1 MPNVETFRA
10 SGGLCSKRSS
20 RCSIG
25 NRQSAIYNP
34 MTFGAPEWLWGL
46 LLIPLSIALFVHSE
60 HRGLK
65 RLQQFV
71 SARLLPRLAG
81 TVNRRR
87 RVVRFGLQLL
97 GLGMAIVS
105 LAQPRWGY
113 TFEDVKRKGLDLLIA
128 VDTSRS
134 MLSNDVQPDRLER
147 VKLAIQDLVN
157 ELQGDRVGLIA
168 FAGRAFLQAPL
179 TIDYDAVIEAV
190 NDLDTKT
197 IPEGGTNIS
206 SAITLATQSFGKSA
220 MGNRALIIFT
230 DGEELSGD
238 AVRTA
243 KAAASEAGV
252 RIFTVGVGT
261 PQGSLIPITGDNGET
276 SFVKDAAGQVV
287 KSKLDD
293 KRLREVAEATGG
305 FYLHLENG
313 PRTMQ
318 QVQTEGLAKMQAAE
332 MDVRLSRRPIERY
345 EWPLGAALIALAL
358 SILLPERRRVRAR
371 AYLPGLQPM
380 QAGVSVPGKA
390 AGAVVAV
397 IVLLCSSAFATAPG
411 INAYQQGKF
420 EDAYTQFQ
428 GTLKSHPQS
437 RAQDELQFD
446 SGTAAYKLKDY
457 NKALES
463 FSQALLT
470 PDTGLQTKGHYN
482 LGNTLYQRGEMQ
494 KSDDKKLSDWT
505 NALDHYEQTLKLDPQ
520 NKEAKDN
527 YEYVKRKIDELK
539 NKKQEQQPSPSP
551 SPSPPQK
558 DKQNKQDQQQKQ
570 QNQQNQDQQQ
580 QQKNQQQKDNQQQSQ
595 SQQNQKDQQQQQQ
608 QSQSQQN
615 QKDQQQQ
622 TQNKSDSGKEQKEQ
636 QQKDQAQAKNE
647 PQKKQQQQPGETPSP
662 SPGGQNQQE
671 NQSSPSP
678 GERQA
683 EQSPSPGEG
692 ENEMPSPSPAEGDEE
707 DASPTPAE
715 SPQKKFAGEVKGAAG
730 DSSQKPADKNKQ
742 TAADAEQEKEGQ
754 MSERQALALL
764 ESMKDEEARVRL
776 DERKVTRH
784 VYNDW

>member
-1 MPNVETFRA
+1 
-10 SGGLCSKRSS
+10 
-20 RCSIG
+20 
-25 NRQSAIYNP
+25 

-46 LLIPLSIALFVHSE
+46 LLIPLLIALFVRAE
-60 HRGLK
+60 HRGLQ

-87 RVVRFGLQLL
+87 RIIRFGLLLL
-97 GLGMAIVS
+97 GLSLAIIS

-128 VDTSRS
+128 VVTSRS
-134 MLSNDVQPDRLER
+134 MLSNYVQPDRLER
-147 VKLAIQDLVN
+147 GKLAIQDLIN

-197 IPEGGTNIS
+197 IPEGGTQIS

-230 DGEELSGD
+230 DGEESKELTSE
-238 AVRTA
+238 ALKTA
-243 KAAASEAGV
+243 KAAADAGV

-261 PQGSLIPITGDNGET
+261 PQGSLIPIAGDDGQT
-276 SFVKDAAGQVV
+276 SFVKDSAGQVH
-287 KSKLDD
+287 KSKLDE

-313 PRTMQ
+313 PRSMQ
-318 QVQTEGLAKMQAAE
+318 QIENEGLAKMQAAE

-345 EWPLGAALIALAL
+345 EWPLGGALVALAL
-358 SILLPERRRVRAR
+358 SILVRERKRVRQR
-371 AYLPGLQPM
+371 AY
-380 QAGVSVPGKA
+380 VPAPSRSAATNIGGRPAKA
-390 AGAVVAV
+390 AGAAVAV
-397 IVLLCSSAFATAPG
+397 LLLLCSSAFAMAPG

-420 EDAYTQFQ
+420 ENAYKEFQ
-428 GTLKSHPQS
+428 ETLKSHPQS
-437 RAQDELQFD
+437 RAEEELQFD
-446 SGTAAYKLKDY
+446 SGAAAYKLKDY

-470 PDTGLQTKGHYN
+470 PDTGLQSKGHYN

-494 KSDDKKLSDWT
+494 KADDKKLSDWT

-520 NKEAKDN
+520 NKEAKEN
-527 YEYVKRKIDELK
+527 YEYVKKKIDELK

-551 SPSPPQK
+551 TPPQK
-558 DKQNKQDQQQKQ
+558 NKQKK
-570 QNQQNQDQQQ
+570 QDQQQ
-580 QQKNQQQKDNQQQSQ
+580 QQQQQNHQNQDQEQQQKDQQ
-595 SQQNQKDQQQQQQ
+595 QKDQQQQQQ
-608 QSQSQQN
+608 QQQD
-615 QKDQQQQ
+615 QKDQQQA
-622 TQNKSDSGKEQKEQ
+622 QNQQSQNGSDSDKHQKEQ

-647 PQKKQQQQPGETPSP
+647 PQKKQQQQPGESPSP
-662 SPGGQNQQE
+662 SPGEQNQQD
-671 NQSSPSP
+671 NQPSPSP
-678 GERQA
+678 GQRQA
-683 EQSPSPGEG
+683 EESPSPGEG
-692 ENEMPSPSPAEGDEE
+692 ENEEPSPSPGEGEGE
-707 DASPTPAE
+707 NASPTPAE
-715 SPQKKFAGEVKGAAG
+715 SPGKKFAGEVKGAAG
-730 DSSQKPADKNKQ
+730 DTAQKPADKTEK
-742 TAADAEQEKEGQ
+742 AAEAEQEKEGQ

-776 DERKVTRH
+776 DERKVKRH

>member
-1 MPNVETFRA
+1 
-10 SGGLCSKRSS
+10 
-20 RCSIG
+20 
-25 NRQSAIYNP
+25 
-34 MTFGAPEWLWGL
+34 
-46 LLIPLSIALFVHSE
+46 
-60 HRGLK
+60 
-65 RLQQFV
+65 
-71 SARLLPRLAG
+71 
-81 TVNRRR
+81 
-87 RVVRFGLQLL
+87 
-97 GLGMAIVS
+97 
-105 LAQPRWGY
+105 
-113 TFEDVKRKGLDLLIA
+113 
-128 VDTSRS
+128 
-134 MLSNDVQPDRLER
+134 MLSNDVQPNRLER
-147 VKLAIQDLVN
+147 VKLAIQDLID

-179 TIDYDAVIEAV
+179 TIDYDAVIEAL

-238 AVRTA
+238 AVKSA
-243 KAAASEAGV
+243 KAAADAGV

-276 SFVKDAAGQVV
+276 SFVKDINGQVV

-305 FYLHLENG
+305 FYLHLENL

-358 SILLPERRRVRAR
+358 SILIPERKRMRER
-371 AYLPGLQPM
+371 AYVLAP
-380 QAGVSVPGKA
+380 ARNVSHSVTGGPAKA
-390 AGAVVAV
+390 AGAAVALL
-397 IVLLCSSAFATAPG
+397 ILLCSSAFATTPG
-411 INAYQQGKF
+411 VNAYQQGKF
-420 EDAYTQFQ
+420 EDAYKEFQ
-428 GTLKSHPQS
+428 DTLKSHPQS
-437 RAQDELQFD
+437 RAEDELQFD

-482 LGNTLYQRGEMQ
+482 LGNTLYQHGEMQ

-527 YEYVKRKIDELK
+527 YEYVKKKIDELK
-539 NKKQEQQPSPSP
+539 NKKEQQQPSPSP
-551 SPSPPQK
+551 TPPQK
-558 DKQNKQDQQQKQ
+558 NKQNKQNQQQKQ

-580 QQKNQQQKDNQQQSQ
+580 QQK
-595 SQQNQKDQQQQQQ
+595 DQQQQQQ
-608 QSQSQQN
+608 QQNQNQQN
-615 QKDQQQQ
+615 QQDQQQA
-622 TQNKSDSGKEQKEQ
+622 QNQQSQNGSSSDKEQKQQ
-636 QQKDQAQAKNE
+636 QQKDQQQAKNE
-647 PQKKQQQQPGETPSP
+647 PQRKQQQPQTGETPSP
-662 SPGGQNQQE
+662 SPDSQNQQR
-671 NQSSPSP
+671 NQPSPSP
-678 GERQA
+678 GQQQA

-692 ENEMPSPSPAEGDEE
+692 ENEKPSPSPGEGENE
-707 DASPTPAE
+707 NESPTPAE
-715 SPQKKFAGEVKGAAG
+715 SPQKKFAGEVKGAGG
-730 DSSQKPADKNKQ
+730 DASQKPADKTDQ
-742 TAADAEQEKEGQ
+742 EAAAAEAQQEKEGQ

-776 DERKVTRH
+776 DERKVKRH

>member
-1 MPNVETFRA
+1 M
-10 SGGLCSKRSS
+10 S
-20 RCSIG
+20 
-25 NRQSAIYNP
+25 
-34 MTFGAPEWLWGL
+34 FGAPEWLWGL
-46 LLIPLSIALFVHSE
+46 LLVPLLIALFLRAE
-60 HRGLK
+60 NRGLD

-71 SARLLPRLAG
+71 SARLLPQLAG
-81 TVNRRR
+81 TVNRPRR
-87 RVVRFGLQLL
+87 IMRFGLQLL
-97 GLGMAIVS
+97 GLALAIVS

-147 VKLAIQDLVN
+147 VKLAIQDLIN

-190 NDLDTKT
+190 NDLDTKS
-197 IPEGGTNIS
+197 IPEGGTAIS

-230 DGEELSGD
+230 DGEESNELTSD
-238 AVRTA
+238 ALKTA
-243 KAAASEAGV
+243 KAAADAGV

-261 PQGSLIPITGDNGET
+261 PQGSLIPIAGDDGQT
-276 SFVKDAAGQVV
+276 SFVKDSAGQVH
-287 KSKLDD
+287 KSKLDE

-313 PRTMQ
+313 PRSMQ
-318 QVQTEGLAKMQAAE
+318 QIENEGLAKMQAAE

-345 EWPLGAALIALAL
+345 EWPLSGALIALAL
-358 SILLPERRRVRAR
+358 SILVRERKRVRER
-371 AYLPGLQPM
+371 AY
-380 QAGVSVPGKA
+380 VPAPARNAATNIGGGPAKA
-390 AGAVVAV
+390 AGAAVALLL
-397 IVLLCSSAFATAPG
+397 LLCSSAFATAPG
-411 INAYQQGKF
+411 IDAYQQGKF
-420 EDAYTQFQ
+420 EDAYKEFQ
-428 GTLKSHPQS
+428 ETLKSHPQS
-437 RAQDELQFD
+437 RAEDKLEFD

-470 PDTGLQTKGHYN
+470 PDTGFQSKGHYN
-482 LGNTLYQRGEMQ
+482 LGNTLYQRGEME
-494 KSDDKKLSDWT
+494 KGDDKKLSDWT
-505 NALDHYEQTLKLDPQ
+505 NALDHYEETLKLDPQ

-527 YEYVKRKIDELK
+527 YEYVKKKIDELK

-551 SPSPPQK
+551 TPPQK
-558 DKQNKQDQQQKQ
+558 NKQNKQDQQQQQQQ

-580 QQKNQQQKDNQQQSQ
+580 QQKDQQQKNQQQQQQQ
-595 SQQNQKDQQQQQQ
+595 DQKDQQQQAQNQ
-608 QSQSQQN
+608 QSQNGSA
-615 QKDQQQQ
+615 
-622 TQNKSDSGKEQKEQ
+622 SDKQQKEQ

-647 PQKKQQQQPGETPSP
+647 PQKKQQQQPGESPSP
-662 SPGGQNQQE
+662 SPGAQNQQE
-671 NQSSPSP
+671 NQQSPSP
-678 GERQA
+678 GQRQA
-683 EQSPSPGEG
+683 EESPSPGEG
-692 ENEMPSPSPAEGDEE
+692 ENEEPSPSPGEGEGEGEGE

-715 SPQKKFAGEVKGAAG
+715 SPEKKFAGDVKGAAG
-730 DSSQKPADKNKQ
+730 DNSQKPADKTEK
-742 TAADAEQEKEGQ
+742 AAEAEQEKEGQ

-776 DERKVTRH
+776 DERKVKRH

>member
-1 MPNVETFRA
+1 
-10 SGGLCSKRSS
+10 
-20 RCSIG
+20 
-25 NRQSAIYNP
+25 

-46 LLIPLSIALFVHSE
+46 LLIPLLIAIFVHAE
-60 HRGLK
+60 HRGLT

-71 SARLLPRLAG
+71 SARLLPQLAG

-87 RVVRFGLQLL
+87 RIIRFGLQLL
-97 GLGMAIVS
+97 GLALAIVS

-113 TFEDVKRKGLDLLIA
+113 TFEDVKRKGLDLIVA

-134 MLSNDVQPDRLER
+134 MLSNDVQPNRLER
-147 VKLAIQDLVN
+147 VKLAIQDLID
-157 ELQGDRVGLIA
+157 ELQGDRIGLIA

-220 MGNRALIIFT
+220 MGNRAMVIFT
-230 DGEELSGD
+230 DGEDLNGE
-238 AVRTA
+238 AVKTA
-243 KAAASEAGV
+243 KAAATEAGV

-261 PQGSLIPITGDNGET
+261 PQGSLIPLTGDDGET
-276 SFVKDAAGQVV
+276 SFVKDSAGQVH

-293 KRLREVAEATGG
+293 KRLREIAGATGG
-305 FYLHLENG
+305 FYVHLENG

-318 QVQTEGLAKMQAAE
+318 QVQSEGLAKMQAAE

-358 SILLPERRRVRAR
+358 SILIPERKRLRAR
-371 AYLPGLQPM
+371 ADVPVPARVPQSV
-380 QAGVSVPGKA
+380 AGGPAKA
-390 AGAVVAV
+390 AGAAVA
-397 IVLLCSSAFATAPG
+397 ILTLLYSSVSATTPG
-411 INAYQQGKF
+411 IDAYQQGKF
-420 EDAYTQFQ
+420 EDAYKEFQ
-428 GTLKSHPQS
+428 DTLKSHPQS
-437 RAQDELQFD
+437 RAEEKLQFD

-482 LGNTLYQRGEMQ
+482 LGKTLYQRGEMQ
-494 KSDDKKLSDWT
+494 KGDDKKLSDWT
-505 NALDHYEQTLKLDPQ
+505 NALDHYEETLKLDPQ

-527 YEYVKRKIDELK
+527 YEYVKKKIDELK
-539 NKKQEQQPSPSP
+539 NKKEQQQPSPSP
-551 SPSPPQK
+551 TPPQQN
-558 DKQNKQDQQQKQ
+558 KQKKQDQQKKQ

-580 QQKNQQQKDNQQQSQ
+580 QQKDQQQKD
-595 SQQNQKDQQQQQQ
+595 QKDQQQQQQ
-608 QSQSQQN
+608 QQNQNQQD
-615 QKDQQQQ
+615 QKDQQQAQ
-622 TQNKSDSGKEQKEQ
+622 NQQSQNKSGNEKDQKEQ
-636 QQKDQAQAKNE
+636 QQKDQSQAKNE
-647 PQKKQQQQPGETPSP
+647 PQKKQQQQPGESPSP
-662 SPGGQNQQE
+662 SPGAEKQQE
-671 NQSSPSP
+671 NQPSPSP
-678 GERQA
+678 GQQQA
-683 EQSPSPGEG
+683 EQSPTPGEGENENPSPSPGEG
-692 ENEMPSPSPAEGDEE
+692 DEE
-707 DASPTPAE
+707 NASPTPAE
-715 SPQKKFAGEVKGAAG
+715 SPQKKFTGEVKGAAG
-730 DSSQKPADKNKQ
+730 DTSRKPADKSDQ
-742 TAADAEQEKEGQ
+742 MAAEAEQEKEGQ

-776 DERKVTRH
+776 DERKVRRH

>member
-1 MPNVETFRA
+1 
-10 SGGLCSKRSS
+10 
-20 RCSIG
+20 
-25 NRQSAIYNP
+25 

-46 LLIPLSIALFVHSE
+46 FVIPLLIALFLRAE

-65 RLQQFV
+65 RLQEFV
-71 SARLLPRLAG
+71 SARLLPQLVG
-81 TVNRRR
+81 TVNRPRR
-87 RVVRFGLQLL
+87 MIRFGLQLL
-97 GLGMAIVS
+97 GLALAIVS

-113 TFEDVKRKGLDLLIA
+113 TFQDVKRKGLDLLIA

-134 MLSNDVQPDRLER
+134 MLSNDVQPNRLER
-147 VKLAIQDLVN
+147 VKLAIQDLIN

-179 TIDYDAVIEAV
+179 TIDYDAVIEAI

-238 AVRTA
+238 AVKTA
-243 KAAASEAGV
+243 KAAVDAGV

-261 PQGSLIPITGDNGET
+261 PQGSLIPVTGDSGDT
-276 SFVKDAAGQVV
+276 SFVKDSAGQVV

-293 KRLREVAEATGG
+293 KRLREIAEATGG
-305 FYLHLENG
+305 FYVHLENG

-318 QVQTEGLAKMQAAE
+318 QIQSEGLAKMQAAE

-345 EWPLGAALIALAL
+345 EWPLSAALIVLAF
-358 SILLPERRRVRAR
+358 SILIPERKSATGRIRRAR
-371 AYLPGLQPM
+371 PVRERGY
-380 QAGVSVPGKA
+380 VPAPAKA
-390 AGAVVAV
+390 ATAAVA
-397 IVLLCSSAFATAPG
+397 LLVFLCASAFATAPG
-411 INAYQQGKF
+411 VDAYQQGKF
-420 EDAYTQFQ
+420 ENAYKEFQ
-428 GTLKSHPQS
+428 ETLKSHPQS
-437 RAQDELQFD
+437 RAEDELQFD

-470 PDTGLQTKGHYN
+470 PDTGLQSKGHYN

-494 KSDDKKLSDWT
+494 KNEDKKLSDWT

-551 SPSPPQK
+551 TPPQK
-558 DKQNKQDQQQKQ
+558 DKQNKQDQQQ
-570 QNQQNQDQQQ
+570 NQQNKDQQQ
-580 QQKNQQQKDNQQQSQ
+580 QQKNQQQQDKQQQQ
-595 SQQNQKDQQQQQQ
+595 EQQQQQQQQQQ
-608 QSQSQQN
+608 QSQSQQDQKN
-615 QKDQQQQ
+615 QQQQSKNQQ
-622 TQNKSDSGKEQKEQ
+622 TQNQSGNDKEQKEQ

-647 PQKKQQQQPGETPSP
+647 PQKKQQQQPGQTPSP
-662 SPGGQNQQE
+662 SPGGQKQQE
-671 NQSSPSP
+671 NHPSPTP

-683 EQSPSPGEG
+683 EQSPGPGEG
-692 ENEMPSPSPAEGDEE
+692 ENETPSPSPGEGEGE
-707 DASPTPAE
+707 NASPTPAE
-715 SPQKKFAGEVKGAAG
+715 SPQKKFAGEVKGAGG
-730 DSSQKPADKNKQ
+730 DTSQKPPEKNEQ
-742 TAADAEQEKEGQ
+742 VAEAEQEQDGQ

-776 DERKVTRH
+776 DERKVKRH